1 MTRLTTFLATLISCP
16 GAPAKFARE
25 GLLGDALLA
34 LAGLSAV
41 EVGRTHLTGQPF
53 QPQSDHLLCV
63 PSPQLNLSP
72 ALYPSPLLL
81 LIPHPP
87 LFPCSSLLAIVDYYC
102 DPTPYWGPLQAMQSH
117 AYTHI
122 LRAEPVDFSVNQVM
136 IRAHLC
142 CCLQMPTEVMLCR

>member
-1 MTRLTTFLATLISCP
+1 MKLGRISHPSLPCLNIQCVCVCRGKHEVAGGYALTRLTTFLATLISCP

-41 EVGRTHLTGQPF
+41 EVERTHLTGQPF

-81 LIPHPP
+81 LIPHPSSPP
-87 LFPCSSLLAIVDYYC
+87 LFMFFPPGHC
-102 DPTPYWGPLQAMQSH
+102 
-117 AYTHI
+117 
-122 LRAEPVDFSVNQVM
+122 
-136 IRAHLC
+136 
-142 CCLQMPTEVMLCR
+142 